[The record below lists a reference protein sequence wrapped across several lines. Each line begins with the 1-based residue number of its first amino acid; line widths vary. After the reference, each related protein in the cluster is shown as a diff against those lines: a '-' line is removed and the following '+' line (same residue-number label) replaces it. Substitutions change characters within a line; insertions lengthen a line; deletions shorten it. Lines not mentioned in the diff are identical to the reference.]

1 MREEDKKSRRIV
13 LGQFDGIGLLYTH
26 QNIAFAKEY
35 VIALAVM
42 EHSNRIILF
51 HCYWRPYRLAML
63 ATSPAVAGKANI
75 PRFNWQ
81 RNLVYQTSKT
91 SPTFAGEVNRLSGN
105 GHKPIIFLL

>member
-13 LGQFDGIGLLYTH
+13 LGQFDGISLLYTH

-63 ATSPAVAGKANI
+63 ATSPAVAGEAN
-75 PRFNWQ
+75 RAG
-81 RNLVYQTSKT
+81 LSESK
-91 SPTFAGEVNRLSGN
+91 SLPNYSGAGEPLAVEGA
-105 GHKPIIFLL
+105 P